1 MKAGRAG
8 AARLPSMPAVSPSG
22 VQVELVLGDQRA
34 VVTSVGA
41 GLRTYSAGGRD
52 VLDGY
57 GEDELCPSGRGQ
69 LLVPWPNRIEDG
81 NYEFGGRSY
90 QLALDEPER
99 RNAIHGLVRWSEWT
113 VAERTPGRAVLE
125 DTLFPRP
132 GYPFALA
139 LRAEYALSE
148 DGLSLRLGATN
159 VGTDPCPYG
168 AGQHPYLAV
177 EGKRVDS
184 VELQVPA
191 AAVLE
196 SNERGLPV
204 GESPVAGE
212 LDFRE
217 PRQIG
222 ATVLDHCFTALER
235 DPDGRARVRVG
246 ETTLWVDES
255 WPYVM
260 VFTGDPLPDVAR
272 RSVAIEPMTSAPNAF
287 RTVDGLVVLEPG
299 ETHSGSWGIT
309 P

>member
-1 MKAGRAG
+1 VK
-8 AARLPSMPAVSPSG
+8 PSG
-22 VQVELVLGDQRA
+22 EQIALAHGGQEA
-34 VVTSVGA
+34 VVTTVGA
-41 GLRTYSAGGRD
+41 GLRRYSAGGRD

-81 NYEFGGRSY
+81 SYEAGGRSY

-99 RNAIHGLVRWSEWT
+99 RNAIHGLVRWAEWA
-113 VAERTPGRAVLE
+113 VAEQAPERVVLE
-125 DTLFPRP
+125 HRLYPTP
-132 GYPFALA
+132 GYPFALD
-139 LRAEYALSE
+139 LRAGYALAE
-148 DGLSLRLGATN
+148 DGLSVSLQAANAGSE
-159 VGTDPCPYG
+159 PCPYG

-177 EGKRVDS
+177 EAERVDG

-191 AAVLE
+191 ATVLE

-222 ATVLDHCFTALER
+222 ATVLDHCFTGLAR
-235 DPDGRARVRVG
+235 DPDRRARVRVG
-246 ETTLWVDES
+246 DTTLWVDES

-272 RSVAIEPMTSAPNAF
+272 RSIAVEPMTCAPNAF
-287 RTVDGLVVLEPG
+287 NSGEGLVLLEPG
-299 ETHSGSWGIT
+299 ETHVGSWGISV
-309 P
+309 